1 VLGEVAPC
9 QPSTKKWLSGV
20 LRILYRRCQLRNFV
34 GEICDPPHSGD
45 MTPHPA
51 PAWPTTLATQVYRRL
66 RSDLIEGIM
75 PPGSKLKVE
84 VLAAE
89 KF

>member
-1 VLGEVAPC
+1 
-9 QPSTKKWLSGV
+9 
-20 LRILYRRCQLRNFV
+20 
-34 GEICDPPHSGD
+34 

-75 PPGSKLKVE
+75 PPGIKLKVE
-84 VLAAE
+84 VLVAE
-89 KF
+89 NF

>member
-1 VLGEVAPC
+1 
-9 QPSTKKWLSGV
+9 
-20 LRILYRRCQLRNFV
+20 
-34 GEICDPPHSGD
+34 

-66 RSDLIEGIM
+66 RGDLIEGIM
-75 PPGSKLKVE
+75 PPGIKLKIQ